1 MPQTANLFARFSR
14 LVAGTSS
21 SDVFRELA
29 DAAVDVA
36 SADAA
41 AVIEIA
47 ADGRARVVA
56 SRNLSPELSAWSSD
70 IDEVGDL
77 VRVFARPNLVPH
89 IRPMISD
96 GGMSGALVLLC
107 RDGELAGDALPVIDA
122 LVDLTATMLEKSSR
136 LEALHQAH
144 QELRATQRALAQAE
158 KLRALG
164 EMAAGVAHDLKNVL
178 NPLAMHIQ
186 VLERANKN
194 NKSELVA
201 EEVAEIKEVVRRG
214 VRTIDRLRDY
224 GRKDAESAATSFDL
238 DAVIEE
244 AVSIA
249 KPRLS
254 TCTKAIPRIVVE
266 IGEKPEVVGHR
277 EEVVS
282 AVVNLVI
289 NAIDAL
295 RDHGGTIRVGATKS
309 ADGGTTL
316 HVSDDGPGMPPEVER
331 RAFEPFFTTKGESG
345 TGLGLAMVYACMRRH
360 AGAVELTT
368 GEGKG
373 TSFALS
379 FPRAV
384 S

>member
-1 MPQTANLFARFSR
+1 MAATANLFARFSR
-14 LVAGTSS
+14 LIAGTSS
-21 SDVFRELA
+21 ADVFRELA
-29 DAAVDVA
+29 DAAIDIA

-41 AVIEIA
+41 AVIEIG
-47 ADGRARVVA
+47 DNGRAHVAA
-56 SRNLSPELSAWSSD
+56 SRNLSPELGAWNGD

-77 VRVFARPNLVPH
+77 VAVFARPGLVPH

-96 GGMSGALVLLC
+96 GGMSGALVLMC
-107 RDGELAGDALPVIDA
+107 HGELTPDALPVIDA

-136 LEALHQAH
+136 LDALQRTHV
-144 QELRATQRALAQAE
+144 ELRATQVALAQAE

-194 NKSELVA
+194 KKSDVVA
-201 EEVAEIKEVVRRG
+201 EEVVEIKEVLRRG

-238 DAVIEE
+238 DTVIEE
-244 AVSIA
+244 AVAIA

-254 TCTKAIPRIVVE
+254 TCTKAIPRIIVE
-266 IGEKPEVVGHR
+266 VGQKPSVVGHR

-295 RDHGGTIRVGATKS
+295 RDRGGNIRVDATTD
-309 ADGGTTL
+309 ANGTTL
-316 HVSDDGPGMPPEVER
+316 RVSDDGPGMPPEVER
-331 RAFEPFFTTKGESG
+331 RAFEPFFTTKGEGG

-360 AGAVELTT
+360 AGSVELTT

-373 TSFALS
+373 TTFALR